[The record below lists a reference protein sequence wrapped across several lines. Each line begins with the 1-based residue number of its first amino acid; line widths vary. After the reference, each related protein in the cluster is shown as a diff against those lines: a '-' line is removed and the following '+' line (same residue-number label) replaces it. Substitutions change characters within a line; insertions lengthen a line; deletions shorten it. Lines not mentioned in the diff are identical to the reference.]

1 LSNDSKNMGS
11 IVERYSKALLEL
23 SIESKVIDEVHQDVQ
38 KIIEL
43 LSESNDL
50 KRIIMSPIMSRN
62 DQKVILQNVLTKV
75 SVSKLV
81 LKFLMVI
88 CVNGRAFIIERICKK
103 FIEMEKDYKGEV
115 RAEIISTE
123 IPNKDDLIRIEK
135 IIKESIGSDVSLVSK
150 IDKSIIGGYILNIGS
165 VMLDGSIRSKL
176 QTLKVSMKG
185 TK

>member
-1 LSNDSKNMGS
+1 
-11 IVERYSKALLEL
+11 
-23 SIESKVIDEVHQDVQ
+23 
-38 KIIEL
+38 
-43 LSESNDL
+43 
-50 KRIIMSPIMSRN
+50 
-62 DQKVILQNVLTKV
+62 
-75 SVSKLV
+75 
-81 LKFLMVI
+81 
-88 CVNGRAFIIERICKK
+88 
-103 FIEMEKDYKGEV
+103 MEKDYKGEV

>member
-1 LSNDSKNMGS
+1 MSNDSKNMGS
-11 IVERYSKALLEL
+11 IAERYSKALLEL

-81 LKFLMVI
+81 LNFLWLFVLTDELLLLREF
-88 CVNGRAFIIERICKK
+88 VKSLLK
-103 FIEMEKDYKGEV
+103 WK
-115 RAEIISTE
+115 
-123 IPNKDDLIRIEK
+123 K
-135 IIKESIGSDVSLVSK
+135 IIRV
-150 IDKSIIGGYILNIGS
+150 
-165 VMLDGSIRSKL
+165 R
-176 QTLKVSMKG
+176 
-185 TK
+185 